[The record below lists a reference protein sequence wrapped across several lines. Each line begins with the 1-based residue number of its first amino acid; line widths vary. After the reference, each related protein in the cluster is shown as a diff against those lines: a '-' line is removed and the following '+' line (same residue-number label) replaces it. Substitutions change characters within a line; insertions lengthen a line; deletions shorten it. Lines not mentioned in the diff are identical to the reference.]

1 MKREFITTIV
11 GEDSAHLI
19 KRLAEIT
26 RLMGGEWLKS
36 KVMRLDGQF
45 SAMMKVSI
53 DDDKVDALRAKLEK
67 TYPQLQFTYAPAQ
80 IAATE
85 GSRTVSLVLDCTD
98 RPGLTHD
105 ISKMLSDLNLRT
117 QTMEIHRFPVTPM
130 GGTVYSA
137 KMEITLPDTMSK
149 AQLAENLES
158 LSDCTRVNFE

>member
-1 MKREFITTIV
+1 MKRQFITTIV

-19 KRLAEIT
+19 KRLAEVT

-53 DDDKVDALRAKLEK
+53 DQDKEAALRAKLEK
-67 TYPQLQFTYAPAQ
+67 TYPHLQFTYAPAQ
-80 IAATE
+80 IMPNE
-85 GSRTVSLVLDCTD
+85 GSRSVSLELDCSD

-105 ISKMLSDLNLRT
+105 ISKLLSDLNLRT
-117 QTMEIHRFPVTPM
+117 LSMEIHRFPVTPM
-130 GGTVYSA
+130 GTTVYNA
-137 KMEITLPDTMSK
+137 KMEIAMPETMSK
-149 AQLAENLES
+149 AQLADNLES